1 MKNYETKK
9 RYKMYKSGKNWIV
22 APLVFL
28 GLTVGVNI
36 NNANVSADTTAQ
48 SQATDSNQANTNQQ
62 EVVLSSENN
71 KVEAE

>member
-1 MKNYETKK
+1 
-9 RYKMYKSGKNWIV
+9 MYKSGKNWIV

-28 GLTVGVNI
+28 GLVVGVNI

-62 EVVLSSENN
+62 EVVKQKLIAQQ
-71 KVEAE
+71 KLRVKM